1 MPPHQSIDI
10 NPSTVSRMGSR
21 YDIVVYGATGFTGS
35 YIVRAIATSPL
46 FKGKT
51 IAVAGRS
58 EAKLRATLD
67 EIVRDIGVSEV
78 SKYPIIIADT
88 SDVES
93 LVSMAKQAKV
103 IINAVGP
110 YRLHGEAV
118 VKAAVEN
125 GASHVDVSGEPAY
138 LETMEMKYAELA
150 KEKGVYVVGACGW
163 DSIPC
168 DLGTDFLKRNFDGTL
183 GYVETFVSNTR
194 GPSGYSFNAGTY
206 QTLILGIASAK
217 EDNLGKLRKAIM
229 PTRLPSP
236 KYKTPKRGTLW
247 KVDEPALQ
255 GWALPF
261 MGSDKSI
268 VQRSQY
274 YDAQVNGKKPIQIA
288 TYFSLGSYFWALL
301 VTGWVTIFAIL
312 CMFKP
317 TRKILQAYPDQCSF
331 YMFKNS
337 GPTKQQMKEASFQY
351 FFFGNG
357 WANGEA
363 VDEVKPTKKG
373 AAVCRGPDPGY
384 IATSGCIV
392 SAALAILEDK
402 DTLPKQGGVY
412 TTASAFRDTRIFD
425 YLKSFGITYE
435 MLPEKN

>member
-1 MPPHQSIDI
+1 MVYSIW
-10 NPSTVSRMGSR
+10 MGSR

-51 IAVAGRS
+51 VAVAGRS
-58 EAKLRATLD
+58 EGKIRATLE
-67 EIVRDIGVSEV
+67 EIVKDIGVADV

-88 SDVES
+88 SDEKS
-93 LVSMAKQAKV
+93 LAAMAKQAKV

-118 VKAAVEN
+118 VRAAVEN

-138 LETMEMKYAELA
+138 LEKMEMNYAEQA

-183 GYVETFVSNTR
+183 GYVETFVSNHR

-206 QTLILGIASAK
+206 QTLILGISSMR
-217 EDNLGKLRKAIM
+217 EDNLGKMRRAIM
-229 PTRLPSP
+229 PNRLPDA
-236 KYKTPKRGTLW
+236 KYKAPKRGALW
-247 KVDEPALQ
+247 KVNEDQLQ

-261 MGSDKSI
+261 LGSDKSI

-274 YDAQVNGKKPIQIA
+274 YDFHVNGKKPVQIS
-288 TYFSLGSYFWALL
+288 TYFSIGSLFWAIL
-301 VTGWVTIFAIL
+301 VTGWLTIFAVF

-317 TRKILQAYPDQCSF
+317 TRKLLQAYPDQCSV

-337 GPTKQQMKEASFQY
+337 GPTKQQMKEASFEY
-351 FFFGNG
+351 FFFGSG
-357 WANGEA
+357 WANGET
-363 VDEVKPTKKG
+363 VDEQKPNKT
-373 AAVCRGPDPGY
+373 ASAVCRGPDPGY
-384 IATSGCIV
+384 IGTSACVV
-392 SAALAILEDK
+392 SAALSILEDTDK
-402 DTLPKQGGVY
+402 LPKQGGVY

-425 YLKSFGITYE
+425 YLKSFGVTYE
-435 MLPEKN
+435 MIPEKK